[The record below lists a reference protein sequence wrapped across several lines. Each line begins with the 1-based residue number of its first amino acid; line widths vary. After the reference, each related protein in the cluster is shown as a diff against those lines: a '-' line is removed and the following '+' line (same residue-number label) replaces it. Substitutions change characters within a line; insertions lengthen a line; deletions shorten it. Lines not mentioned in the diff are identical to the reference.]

1 MQRMLKNSLH
11 GLKVVE
17 LATVLAGP
25 AVGMFFAELG
35 ADVIKVENKR
45 EGGDP
50 TRGWKSSHE
59 SKEDL
64 ASAYYHCVNWNKKVV
79 FLNLFDH
86 ADRTELE
93 NFLKTADILIV
104 NFKAGDAE
112 KFDLKSSVLRKR
124 YPSLIIGEIL
134 GFEEE
139 ERVAY
144 DAVLQAEVGMMS
156 LNGNPGDDPL
166 KLPIAFID
174 ILAAHQLKEG
184 ILLALMK
191 RVQSGFGSIVSASL
205 YRSAL
210 ASLINQSSTY
220 LNTKI
225 VPKQLG
231 SLHPNIAPYG
241 ETMKSKDDQ
250 PILLAVGTDGQ
261 FQALCDVLKNEKISS
276 DVRFKTNADRVKNRI
291 ALKVALAEEFE
302 KFDANSILHQLH
314 NSKVPAAK
322 IRKLDE
328 VLNDEMAKEMVLEQ
342 VEPDGKIS
350 KRMATVAFKLESI

>member
-1 MQRMLKNSLH
+1 MLKNSLQ

-35 ADVIKVENKR
+35 AQVTKVENKR

-50 TRGWKSSHE
+50 TRGWKSNQE
-59 SKEDL
+59 PKEDP
-64 ASAYYHCVNWNKKVV
+64 ASAYYHCVNWKKEVV
-79 FLNLFDH
+79 FLNLLEEN
-86 ADRTELE
+86 DRSVLE
-93 NFLKTADILIV
+93 NLLEKADVLIV
-104 NFKAGDAE
+104 NFKKGDAE
-112 KFDLKSSVLRKR
+112 KFNLKSSVLRER

-134 GFEEE
+134 GFEKE

-156 LNGNPGDDPL
+156 INGNPGDDPL

-184 ILLALMK
+184 ILLALLK
-191 RVQSGFGSIVSASL
+191 RTQSGSGAIVSTSL

-220 LNTKI
+220 LNTNT

-241 ETMKSKDDQ
+241 ETIRSKDDQ

-261 FQALCDVLKNEKISS
+261 FKSLCDIIKSAAIAS
-276 DVRFKTNADRVKNRI
+276 DARFKTNADRVKNRAI
-291 ALKVALAEEFE
+291 LKEVLTAEFK
-302 KFDANSILHQLH
+302 KFDANALLQQLH
-314 NSKVPAAK
+314 HSKVPAAK

-328 VLNDEMAKEMVLEQ
+328 VLNDEMAKEMILEQ
-342 VEPDGKIS
+342 VESNGKIS
-350 KRMATVAFKLESI
+350 KRMATVAFKIESI

>member
-1 MQRMLKNSLH
+1 MLKDSLQ

-35 ADVIKVENKR
+35 ADVIKVENKKD
-45 EGGDP
+45 GGDP

-59 SKEDL
+59 PKEDP
-64 ASAYYHCVNWNKKVV
+64 ASAYYHSVNWNKKVV
-79 FLNLFDH
+79 FLNLLDE
-86 ADRTELE
+86 ADRAELE
-93 NFLKTADILIV
+93 KFLKTADILIV
-104 NFKAGDAE
+104 NFKKGDAE

-134 GFEEE
+134 GFEKE

-144 DAVLQAEVGMMS
+144 DAVLQAEAGMMS
-156 LNGNPGDDPL
+156 INGNPGDDPL

-184 ILLALMK
+184 ILLALLK
-191 RVQSGFGSIVSASL
+191 RAHSGNGVIVTTSL

-220 LNTKI
+220 LNTNK
-225 VPKQLG
+225 VPQQLG

-241 ETMKSKDDQ
+241 ETIRSKDDQ

-261 FQALCDVLKNEKISS
+261 FQALCGILENMNISD
-276 DVRFKTNADRVKNRI
+276 DVRFKSNADRVKNRVV
-291 ALKVALAEEFE
+291 LKETLSEEF
-302 KFDANSILHQLH
+302 KRFDANALLHQLH
-314 NSKVPAAK
+314 QSKVPAAK
-322 IRKLDE
+322 IRRLDE

>member
-1 MQRMLKNSLH
+1 MLKNSLQ

-35 ADVIKVENKR
+35 ADVIKVENKK

-59 SKEDL
+59 SKEDP

-79 FLNLFDH
+79 FLNLLEET
-86 ADRTELE
+86 DRSELE
-93 NFLKTADILIV
+93 KFLKTADILIV
-104 NFKAGDAE
+104 NFKKGDAE
-112 KFDLKSSVLRKR
+112 KFDLKSSVLRER

-134 GFEEE
+134 GFEKE

-144 DAVLQAEVGMMS
+144 DAVLQAEAGMMS
-156 LNGNPGDDPL
+156 INGNPDEEPL

-184 ILLALMK
+184 ILLALLK
-191 RVQSGFGSIVSASL
+191 RAQSGSGAIVSTSL

-220 LNTKI
+220 LNTNT

-241 ETMKSKDDQ
+241 ETIRSKDDQ

-261 FQALCDVLKNEKISS
+261 FQSLCSILESSNIST
-276 DVRFKTNADRVKNRI
+276 DTRFKTNADRVKNRA
-291 ALKVALAEEFE
+291 ALKEVLAVEFKRFEANAL
-302 KFDANSILHQLH
+302 LQQLH
-314 NSKVPAAK
+314 HSKVPAAK

-342 VEPDGKIS
+342 VESNGKIS

>member
-1 MQRMLKNSLH
+1 MLKNSLQ

-35 ADVIKVENKR
+35 AEVIKVENKKNN
-45 EGGDP
+45 GDP
-50 TRGWKSSHE
+50 TRGWKSIHE
-59 SKEDL
+59 PKEDP
-64 ASAYYHCVNWNKKVV
+64 ASAYYHCVNWNKEVV
-79 FLNLFDH
+79 FLNLLDETDRSKLEKLLKV
-86 ADRTELE
+86 ADV
-93 NFLKTADILIV
+93 LIV
-104 NFKAGDAE
+104 NFKSGDAE
-112 KFDLKSSVLRKR
+112 KFDLKNSVLRER
-124 YPSLIIGEIL
+124 YPTLIIGEIL
-134 GFEEE
+134 GFESE

-144 DAVLQAEVGMMS
+144 DAVLQAEAGMMS
-156 LNGNPGDDPL
+156 INGNPGDQPL

-184 ILLALMK
+184 ILLALLK
-191 RVQSGFGSIVSASL
+191 RYESGNGTLVSTSL

-220 LNTKI
+220 LNTNT
-225 VPKQLG
+225 VPQQLG

-241 ETMKSKDDQ
+241 EIVKSKDDQ

-261 FQALCDVLKNEKISS
+261 FQALCGMLKKVKIST
-276 DVRFKTNADRVKNRI
+276 DIRFKSNADRVKNRM
-291 ALKVALAEEFE
+291 ALKEVLVEEFE
-302 KFDANSILHQLH
+302 KFDANTILSQLH
-314 NSKVPAAK
+314 KFKVPAAK

-328 VLNDEMAKEMVLEQ
+328 VLNEKMAQEMVLEQ
-342 VEPDGKIS
+342 MESNGKIS